1 MTVAADERALADLL
15 AESDAAFAAGD
26 ADRWAACFDEDGRV
40 LLLHRDALEG
50 RDAIRAYWL
59 EMSESL
65 DTSDW
70 SPVTELVQVAG
81 DHAFAFRTYTE
92 RLLDRRDGSRTLVR
106 GRLAILIGR
115 EPDGPWLIRVL
126 MNSHSHPMEPIA

>member
-1 MTVAADERALADLL
+1 MTAAGAEQAVADLL

-26 ADRWAACFDEDGRV
+26 ASRWAACFEEDGRIW
-40 LLLHRDALEG
+40 LLHREALEG
-50 RDAIRAYWL
+50 RAAIREYWQM
-59 EMSESL
+59 MSERV

-70 SPVTELVQVAG
+70 NPVTELVELHG

-92 RLLDRRDGSRTLVR
+92 RLLSLEDGKRTLVR
-106 GRLAILIGR
+106 GRLAVLMR
-115 EPDGPWLIRVL
+115 RADGGAWRIRRL

>member
-1 MTVAADERALADLL
+1 MIVAADERAVADLL
-15 AESDAAFAAGD
+15 AEADAAFAAGD

-59 EMSESL
+59 ELSERL

-70 SPVTELVQVAG
+70 NPVTELVQLAG
-81 DHAFAFRTYTE
+81 DHAFTFRTYTE
-92 RLLDRRDGSRTLVR
+92 RLVDRRDGSRMLVR

-115 EPDGPWLIRVL
+115 EPDGLWRIRVL
-126 MNSHSHPMEPIA
+126 MNSHSHPMEPIP